1 VPDAT
6 AAVVSGVS
14 VDSTILQCQV
24 ALVDIDAA
32 AMTVGAS
39 GVPADSAVVQCQ
51 AALLDTYTAAGSAP
65 IVAGGVATDGAI
77 M

>member
-1 VPDAT
+1 MPDAT

-14 VDSTILQCQV
+14 VDSTILQRQV
-24 ALVDIDAA
+24 ALVGIDAA

-51 AALLDTYTAAGSAP
+51 AALLDTVSILYPVTKQSRR
-65 IVAGGVATDGAI
+65 VLQAI
-77 M
+77 